1 MGKSTGSKA
10 ETKGRAGSTWGLLRW
25 IESLQKSDQM
35 FYNMMMVE
43 IWSIAQT
50 MDELN
55 PGFWADYMQNRQT
68 VMQQQLEQRKRR
80 EREARARASARK
92 SSIPRRPISP
102 LHLLLENAEEP
113 SNKMVAI
120 FSQAFEQELA
130 TMQQAANLSSPMVV
144 SLESLEPEA
153 ANSEST
159 ASPPADP
166 LLPSATETASASQ
179 DLLQS
184 PASVTT
190 HATTS
195 PLLPDTQAIYR
206 HHVVELPHLLRVPVM
221 KLLPITIEKQPLLGN
236 GKRTVVVTLGCWL
249 TRRFLVPTV
258 LGDRELFVLQ
268 RLDAIELEP
277 GKAVICQLGFRLQNI
292 EQTVHVQL
300 VKSLQA
306 QSQLVAEWVVP
317 SELEGSQLSTTEAG
331 VRVINKGNQ
340 ACHLKAGQAF
350 CRLEFQ
356 AVLSSISQG

>member
-1 MGKSTGSKA
+1 MGKTSGSNA
-10 ETKGRAGSTWGLLRW
+10 ESKGRAGSTWGLLRW

-55 PGFWADYMQNRQT
+55 PGFWSDYMQNRQA

-92 SSIPRRPISP
+92 SSVPRRPASP

-113 SNKMVAI
+113 SSKMVAI

-130 TMQQAANLSSPMVV
+130 TLQQMVNLAPPMVV
-144 SLESLEPEA
+144 SLESLEPDVSDAELT
-153 ANSEST
+153 E
-159 ASPPADP
+159 SPPADS
-166 LLPSATETASASQ
+166 LIPSAPEAASLGE

-184 PASVTT
+184 PELVSD
-190 HATTS
+190 HSPTS
-195 PLLPDTQAIYR
+195 PLLDSQLIYQ

-221 KLLPITIEKQPLLGN
+221 KLLPMTIEKQPRLVN
-236 GKRTVVVTLGCWL
+236 GKQAVVATLGCWL

-268 RLDAIELEP
+268 RLDTIELEP
-277 GKAVICQLGFRLQNI
+277 GKVIICQLGFRLQDI

-306 QSQLVAEWVVP
+306 QSQLIAEWVVP
-317 SELEGSQLSTTEAG
+317 SELESSQLSTIEAG
-331 VRVINKGNQ
+331 VRVINNGHQ
-340 ACHLKAGQAF
+340 TCQLKAGQAF

-356 AVLSSISQG
+356 PVLASIN